1 MRTAAIIVAAG
12 RGMRMGGS
20 RSKIALSIAGSAML
34 IRAVRAFTSHPAI
47 DDLIVV
53 GNPRETESILGPETS
68 AAVTIVPGGERRQ
81 DSVRAGLERVGGAEM
96 VLVHDA
102 ARPLVPADVID
113 RVLREAARSGA
124 AIPGLPIDDTVKRLA
139 PDGSV
144 RETVPREGL
153 IVAQTPQGFRAEL
166 LRTAFAKAGEDR
178 FAATDEASLVEHAGG
193 RVTVVPGVPTNIK
206 ITRPDDL
213 VLAEAIARATSPGS
227 EDA

>member
-1 MRTAAIIVAAG
+1 
-12 RGMRMGGS
+12 MRMGGS